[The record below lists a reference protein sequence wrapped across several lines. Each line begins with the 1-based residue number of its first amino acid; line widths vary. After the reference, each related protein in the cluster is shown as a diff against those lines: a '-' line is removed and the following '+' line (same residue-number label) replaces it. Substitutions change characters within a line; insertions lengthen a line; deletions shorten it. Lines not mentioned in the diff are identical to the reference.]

1 MAVPPR
7 PARPL
12 TSKMNTRLLIP
23 MLCIGAVAFACG
35 PRPHAAS
42 EAPPVATV
50 ANSSKS
56 SAPLASSLTV
66 SVDGGV
72 ELAFHVTNTTQKSM
86 ELQFASGQTH
96 DFSVLDAGGR
106 EVWRWSSDRMFTQA
120 LQTRMLGAG
129 ETLTFRERWESAPK
143 GTYTVVAALSSSNH
157 PVETRAEIAV
167 P

>member
-1 MAVPPR
+1 
-7 PARPL
+7 
-12 TSKMNTRLLIP
+12 MNTRLLIP

-42 EAPPVATV
+42 EAPATTP
-50 ANSSKS
+50 AQSTSKPG
-56 SAPLASSLTV
+56 APLASSLTV

-96 DFSVLDAGGR
+96 DFTVLDASGR
-106 EVWRWSSDRMFTQA
+106 EVWRWSSDRMFTQS
-120 LQTRMLGAG
+120 LQTRMLDAG
-129 ETLTFRERWESAPK
+129 QTLTFRERWEQAPR

>member
-1 MAVPPR
+1 
-7 PARPL
+7 
-12 TSKMNTRLLIP
+12 MNTRLLIP

-42 EAPPVATV
+42 EVPAATV
-50 ANSSKS
+50 ANTSKS
-56 SAPLASSLTV
+56 GAPLASSLTV

-72 ELAFHVTNTTQKSM
+72 ELAFHVTNTTQKSL
-86 ELQFASGQTH
+86 ELRFASGQTH
-96 DFSVLDAGGR
+96 DFTVLDGSGR
-106 EVWRWSSDRMFTQA
+106 EVWKWSSDRMFTQS

-157 PVETRAEIAV
+157 PVETRTEIAV

>member
-1 MAVPPR
+1 
-7 PARPL
+7 
-12 TSKMNTRLLIP
+12 

-42 EAPPVATV
+42 EAATAPIV
-50 ANSSKS
+50 TPDKNGQ
-56 SAPLASSLTV
+56 PLASSLTV

-72 ELAFHVTNTTQKSM
+72 DLAFHVTNTTAKSI
-86 ELQFASGQTH
+86 ELQFGSGQTH
-96 DFSVLDAGGR
+96 DFTVIDATGK

-120 LQTRMLGAG
+120 LQTRRLDAG
-129 ETLTFRERWESAPK
+129 QTLTFRERWTSPARP
-143 GTYTVVAALSSSNH
+143 GTYAVIASLQSSNH